1 MPNPDHHII
10 LPIEGMTCSSC
21 VSRVENALK
30 KVASVEEVAV
40 HLSNQQA
47 FIKAQELIP
56 LQSLIEAVNKAGYRV
71 PQSRLNLHIDAINTP
86 NDVKKIKQTLDQI
99 IGVIDATADLTTH
112 QLHTTYISG
121 LLSPAT
127 LLSTLK
133 RIGYTPRSS
142 ASLSSPD
149 RDGSDDLSHR
159 HQHSEVKTRADIHHH
174 QDMLN
179 PALEAEGKNRKI
191 LFFDVQDWRLGLSLG
206 SAFILI
212 IPMIAEILGLHFH
225 LSLWVQLTLAS
236 LVQFFGG
243 YPFYRDS
250 WRALRAGHS
259 TMDTL
264 VTIGTTA
271 AYVLSVVLFF
281 IPSSSMMGSYF
292 ESSAVVIALV
302 LLGKRFEQRALLQT
316 NRSVHALMNL
326 WPQRAYQFL
335 NGQLVEISPD
345 DLQPHDKIVVR
356 AFERIPADGTLIA
369 GETTIDESS
378 ITGESIPVVKKVG
391 DPVIG
396 GSTNMGELIEVEVSV
411 SKNGG
416 FLSRMIHYVQQ
427 AQMEKPPIQRLVDKI
442 SAIFVPIVL
451 VIAVL
456 TFLGWYFFG
465 YNADLAI
472 VHAIAVLVIACP
484 CALGLATPTALT
496 AGLGIG
502 AKYGILV
509 KNAHSLEQAKKIKV
523 VIFDKTGTLTEG
535 SPSITQITPNTST
548 TIPLMMDIVYHIQKR
563 STHPLAQ
570 AVITWV
576 KNNLLPPLSA
586 EDPVVEQKTGK
597 GLLANFGQSQFVLGN
612 EPLLSEY
619 GLDAHSM
626 KAQALVLEQQGH
638 TISWLGQIWPEKK
651 VLGFIAFQDQLRPNA
666 SQAIQNLQAQGIVTA
681 LISGDNPSL
690 VALTAKQLGISI
702 AKGRVLPEEKAEFLK
717 RMQEQY
723 GAVAMVGDGVN
734 DAPALA
740 KADLS
745 IAISG
750 GSDVAMN
757 TADITL
763 LNRNPVLVGDILQ
776 LASLTQRKIW
786 QNLFWAFIYNMIG
799 IVLAASGLL
808 TPIIAGIAMAFS
820 SVSVITNALFLYR
833 WKPAS
838 SSFKN
843 LPHPLSPLHQE
854 PKGAHHV
861 QNS

>member
-1 MPNPDHHII
+1 MPNPTHDII
-10 LPIEGMTCSSC
+10 LPIEGMTCGSC

-30 KVASVEEVAV
+30 KVASVGDVAV

-47 FIKAQELIP
+47 FIKASKTVALKP
-56 LQSLIEAVNKAGYRV
+56 LVEAVNKAGYRV
-71 PQSRLNLHIDAINTP
+71 PQSHLNWHMANISSARDTQQIE
-86 NDVKKIKQTLDQI
+86 QTLGQI
-99 IGVIDATADLTTH
+99 PGVIDATAHLATH
-112 QLHTTYISG
+112 QLQITYIPQ
-121 LLSPAT
+121 LVSPTT
-127 LLSTLK
+127 LAKALEK
-133 RIGYTPRSS
+133 IGYPPQSITPESPIALGTPDSRGHGS
-142 ASLSSPD
+142 SSP
-149 RDGSDDLSHR
+149 HP
-159 HQHSEVKTRADIHHH
+159 QHVE
-174 QDMLN
+174 MLN
-179 PALEAEGKNRKI
+179 NPEELRENRRKL
-191 LFFDVQDWRLGLSLG
+191 LFWDIPDWRLFLSLG
-206 SAFILI
+206 SALVLT
-212 IPMIAEILGLHFH
+212 IPMMGELWGVHIH
-225 LSLWVQLTLAS
+225 LTLWMQLLLAS

-271 AYVLSVVLFF
+271 AYVLSLVLFF
-281 IPSSSMMGSYF
+281 TPSLSTMGSYF

-302 LLGKRFEQRALLQT
+302 LLGKRFEQRALRQT

-326 WPQRAYQFL
+326 WPQHAYQFL
-335 NGQLVEISPD
+335 DGQLVEISPD
-345 DLQPHDKIVVR
+345 DLQPQDKIVVR
-356 AFERIPADGTLIA
+356 AFERIPADGVLIK

-378 ITGESIPVVKKVG
+378 ITGESLPVAKKAG
-391 DPVIG
+391 DQVIG
-396 GSTNMGELIEVEVSV
+396 GSTNMGELIEVEVSA
-411 SKNGG
+411 SKNSG

-451 VIAVL
+451 VIAFL
-456 TFLGWYFFG
+456 TFLGWYVFG
-465 YNADLAI
+465 QDAGLAI
-472 VHAIAVLVIACP
+472 LHAIAVLVIACP

-535 SPSITQITPNTST
+535 LPSITQITPNAGATVP
-548 TIPLMMDIVYHIQKR
+548 IMMDIVYHIQKS

-576 KNNLLPPLSA
+576 RNNPLSPLSGS
-586 EDPVVEQKTGK
+586 DPVVEQKIGK
-597 GLLANFGQSQFVLGN
+597 GLFANFGQSQFVLGT
-612 EPLLSEY
+612 EQLLFEY
-619 GLDAHSM
+619 GLDTGSL
-626 KAQALVLEQQGH
+626 KAEALALEQQGH
-638 TISWLGQIWPEKK
+638 TISWLGQLLPQKK
-651 VLGFIAFQDQLRPNA
+651 IIGFMAFQDQLRPTA
-666 SQAIQNLQAQGIVTA
+666 AQAIKTLQTQGIITA
-681 LISGDNPSL
+681 LISGDNPSI
-690 VALTAKQLGISI
+690 VALTAKKLGISI
-702 AKGRVLPEEKAEFLK
+702 AKGRVLPEEKAAFL
-717 RMQEQY
+717 QEMRQQY

-763 LNRNPVLVGDILQ
+763 LNRNPVLVADILN
-776 LASLTQRKIW
+776 LALLTQRKIW
-786 QNLFWAFIYNMIG
+786 QNLFWAFIYNMVG

-808 TPIIAGIAMAFS
+808 SPMIAGMAMAFS

-833 WKPAS
+833 WKPS
-838 SSFKN
+838 SSLIQN
-843 LPHPLSPLHQE
+843 LSTLLPQIPLE
-854 PKGAHHV
+854 EKGAHHV
-861 QNS
+861 